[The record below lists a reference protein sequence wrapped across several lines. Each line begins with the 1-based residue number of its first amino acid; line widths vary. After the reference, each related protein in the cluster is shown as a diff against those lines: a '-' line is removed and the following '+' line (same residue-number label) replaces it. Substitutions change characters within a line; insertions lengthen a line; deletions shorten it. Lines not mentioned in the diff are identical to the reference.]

1 LTVRPAEV
9 INVFNENA
17 VTGLNTV
24 VLTSVNDPSLQA
36 FNPLEDEPVE
46 GVHWRK
52 GPDYGQPQS
61 EFSFQQPRTFRVSV
75 GIRF

>member
-1 LTVRPAEV
+1 
-9 INVFNENA
+9 VFNENA

-24 VLTSVNDPSLQA
+24 VLTSVNDPSLEA
-36 FNPLEDEPVE
+36 FNPLDTEPVE

-52 GPDYGQPQS
+52 GSEFGQPQS
-61 EFSFQQPRTFRVSV
+61 ETNFQKPRTFRISV